1 MLLNPSIGVN
11 MPLYVNVGKET
22 FLLQEFMQA
31 DLVANSAD
39 QRTSRIDRQ
48 L

>member
-1 MLLNPSIGVN
+1 MLLHLRIC
-11 MPLYVNVGKET
+11 KET
-22 FLLQEFMQA
+22 FLLQEFMQS

-39 QRTSRIDRQ
+39 QRTRRIDQQ